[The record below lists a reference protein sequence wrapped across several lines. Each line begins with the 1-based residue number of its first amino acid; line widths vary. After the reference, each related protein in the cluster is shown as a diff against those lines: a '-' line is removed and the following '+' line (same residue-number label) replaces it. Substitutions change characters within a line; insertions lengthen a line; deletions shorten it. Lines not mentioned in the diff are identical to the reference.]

1 MKTPPV
7 LQLKQPDEEAGNRS
21 TDDDNDL
28 DEPSLF
34 IPTPVST
41 TVGQL
46 ELHPD
51 PKHVFK
57 LWQMFTDNVNP
68 LIKIIHAPTL
78 QEKILEAAWAPTLT
92 AKPLEAT
99 MFAVYAL
106 AVASMKPASCIDLFG
121 EGKQVLV
128 NRYRIGALRA
138 LSGTDL
144 LSTRDIQVLQ
154 ALTLVLVSLICVIL
168 SKMKEHAD
176 LLSSFCF

>member
-1 MKTPPV
+1 M
-7 LQLKQPDEEAGNRS
+7 QLKQAGEEAGSRS
-21 TDDDNDL
+21 THDDNNL

-34 IPTPVST
+34 IPAHIFTTP
-41 TVGQL
+41 GQL

-57 LWQMFTDNVNP
+57 LWQIFADNVNP
-68 LIKIIHAPTL
+68 LIKIVHAPTL
-78 QEKILEAAWAPTLT
+78 QEKILEAAWTPELA

-106 AVASMKPASCIDLFG
+106 AVASMKPASCIHLFG

-128 NRYRIGALRA
+128 NRYRVGALRA

-144 LSTRDIQVLQ
+144 LSTRDMEVLQ
-154 ALTLVLVSLICVIL
+154 ALTLVLVSLICVV
-168 SKMKEHAD
+168 
-176 LLSSFCF
+176 LLKTKKHSDVLLPFAFR